1 MLIHDPK
8 HYDRVVHCEEGNPFV
23 KLSYFVHNFSALKD
37 FTYDIV
43 LRKNEDVL
51 EVAVS
56 SNVGESNVT
65 SLKKSGD
72 FKVCL
77 YRQEN
82 VSYICQFENHRLL
95 YHDFLH
101 GGSYNVFVVVK
112 NNADLDAF
120 VDISTALVDTIVPPY
135 EVHILWQLPQYVLLT
150 SGEVLFSIPNIQF
163 VYTQVRKSRNF
174 FT

>member
-37 FTYDIV
+37 LTYDIV
-43 LRKNEDVL
+43 LRKNEDVF

-72 FKVCL
+72 FKVCIFTK
-77 YRQEN
+77 EN
-82 VSYICQFENHRLL
+82 VSYICQYQNHRLV

-112 NNADLDAF
+112 NNADLDVF
-120 VDISTALVDTIVPPY
+120 VDTIVPPY
-135 EVHILWQLPQYVLLT
+135 KVHILWQLPQYVLLT

-163 VYTQVRKSRNF
+163 VYTQVRKSRSHYLIRSL
-174 FT
+174 

>member
-8 HYDRVVHCEEGNPFV
+8 HYDRVGHCEKGNPFV
-23 KLSYFVHNFSALKD
+23 KLRYFVHNFSALKD

-112 NNADLDAF
+112 NNGDLDAV

-163 VYTQVRKSRNF
+163 VYTQVSKSRNLG
-174 FT
+174 T